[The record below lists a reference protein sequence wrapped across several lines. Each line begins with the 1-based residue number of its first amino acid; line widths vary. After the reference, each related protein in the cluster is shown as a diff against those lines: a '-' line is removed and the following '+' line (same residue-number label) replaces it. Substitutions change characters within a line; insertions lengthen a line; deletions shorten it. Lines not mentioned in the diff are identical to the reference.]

1 MIFRQVTGQL
11 CGRSSWLH
19 AMLEVDGTRSVKKR
33 SAEPPLG
40 GSDFKKYVDV
50 YRQLLLLNEKNNLAT
65 TLKNIQELLSFTEK
79 VFSSHAVAE
88 VFLYF
93 CLQGSA
99 TAWVIQNELNIPEAT
114 IYRALKRLRSMGIVL
129 PALKASK
136 VKHSKGGPRPTVWA
150 LEGSTTE
157 EVARALRLHYQMLS
171 PKFLVAEKAA
181 QTILDEYITK
191 RNVDEISYREIII
204 QVKELR
210 IPFRTPDIA
219 DLAATYLNEKGIK
232 VWR

>member
-1 MIFRQVTGQL
+1 
-11 CGRSSWLH
+11 
-19 AMLEVDGTRSVKKR
+19 MLEVDGTRSVKKR
-33 SAEPPLG
+33 SAEPPQG
-40 GSDFKKYVDV
+40 GSDFKKYVEV

-65 TLKNIQELLSFTEK
+65 TLKNIQELLTFTEK
-79 VFSSHAVAE
+79 IFSSPAVAE

-99 TAWVIQNELNIPEAT
+99 TAWVLQNELSIPEAT
-114 IYRALKRLRSMGIVL
+114 VYRSLKRLRSMGIVL

-150 LEGSTTE
+150 IEGSTTE
-157 EVARALRLHYQMLS
+157 EVSRALRLHYQMLS

>member
-1 MIFRQVTGQL
+1 
-11 CGRSSWLH
+11 
-19 AMLEVDGTRSVKKR
+19 
-33 SAEPPLG
+33 
-40 GSDFKKYVDV
+40 
-50 YRQLLLLNEKNNLAT
+50 
-65 TLKNIQELLSFTEK
+65 
-79 VFSSHAVAE
+79 
-88 VFLYF
+88 
-93 CLQGSA
+93 
-99 TAWVIQNELNIPEAT
+99 
-114 IYRALKRLRSMGIVL
+114 
-129 PALKASK
+129 
-136 VKHSKGGPRPTVWA
+136 
-150 LEGSTTE
+150 
-157 EVARALRLHYQMLS
+157 MLS

>member
-1 MIFRQVTGQL
+1 
-11 CGRSSWLH
+11 
-19 AMLEVDGTRSVKKR
+19 MLKVDGTRSDKKR
-33 SAEPPLG
+33 SAAPPLG

-50 YRQLLLLNEKNNLAT
+50 YRQLLLLNEENNLAT
-65 TLKNIQELLSFTEK
+65 TLKNIQELLSFTEN
-79 VFSSHAVAE
+79 VFSSPAVAE

-93 CLQGSA
+93 CLHGSA
-99 TAWVIQNELNIPEAT
+99 TAWVLQNELNIPEAT
-114 IYRALKRLRSMGIVL
+114 VYRALKRLRSMGIVL

-136 VKHSKGGPRPTVWA
+136 VKYSKGGPRPIVWA
-150 LEGSTTE
+150 VEGAATE

-171 PKFLVAEKAA
+171 PKFLVAEGVA
-181 QTILDEYITK
+181 QTILEEYVTK
-191 RNVDEISYREIII
+191 RNVDEISYKEIII

-219 DLAATYLNEKGIK
+219 DLAATYLNEKGVK